1 MAGQGI
7 ERRDILKMLATASLA
22 SGFPG
27 FSRWSFAC
35 QHHSETAVQIKP
47 DHYQPRFFTAEEYAV
62 IEQLAD
68 LIIPSDGTPGAR
80 EAGVSEFIDF
90 MAWSDSTIQYRFR
103 FGIIWLDALSR
114 SRHGSAWTDLE
125 PDKQAEILQGL
136 AYPASF
142 RPGEEDGRSFFR
154 LFRDYTVM
162 GFYTTRIGLEELDYP
177 GLKLYAE
184 SPACPHPNDPEHR
197 SLKEPSP

>member
-35 QHHSETAVQIKP
+35 QHHPAPPHQIRP
-47 DHYQPRFFTAEEYAV
+47 ARYEPRFFTPDEYAMV
-62 IEQLAD
+62 ERLAE

-80 EAGVSEFIDF
+80 ETGVSEFIDF
-90 MAWSDSTIQYRFR
+90 MVWSDPTIQYQFR
-103 FGIIWLDALSR
+103 LGLVWLGALSL
-114 SRHGSAWTDLE
+114 SRQGASWVELD
-125 PDKQAEILQGL
+125 PVKQTEILEGL
-136 AYPASF
+136 AYAAHY

-177 GLKLYAE
+177 GLKLYSE
-184 SPACPHPNDPEHR
+184 SPACPHQDDPEHR
-197 SLKEPSP
+197 RLKEPGP